1 MATASVQ
8 PSTLH
13 IGRLFNRYLVPA
25 EHQAPEEVRH
35 FCESAL
41 ATLSESLAAALR
53 PALPAHDSSLWFIH
67 RLELDFAINTELHTP
82 SLPDIWAKEIAA
94 ALADALRRGGVEILR
109 FPDRAAYMANFF
121 LDLAEGSAWSKWY
134 YASFEGLRMLPVSAA
149 LRTAI

>member
-35 FCESAL
+35 LCETSL
-41 ATLSESLAAALR
+41 ATMLSDSLAAVLR
-53 PALPAHDSSLWFIH
+53 QSLPAHDPSLWFIR
-67 RLELDFAINTELHTP
+67 RLELDFAINTEFHT
-82 SLPDIWAKEIAA
+82 SNLPDIWAKEIAA
-94 ALADALRRGGVEILR
+94 GLADALKRSGGAEVLR

-121 LDLAEGSAWSKWY
+121 LDLAEGSAWN
-134 YASFEGLRMLPVSAA
+134 
-149 LRTAI
+149 